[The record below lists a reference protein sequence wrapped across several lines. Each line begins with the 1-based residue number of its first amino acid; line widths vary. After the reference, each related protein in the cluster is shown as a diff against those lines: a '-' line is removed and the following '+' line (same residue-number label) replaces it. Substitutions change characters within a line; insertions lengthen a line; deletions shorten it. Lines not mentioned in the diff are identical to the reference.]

1 MRRREFIFAAGS
13 AAIAAC
19 LPAGSFGQPAGRH
32 LIVYLGAGTSV
43 TARRYVDAFR
53 AGLADLNMRDGSEI
67 EIRVRMAESRIE
79 RLPGLA
85 EEAVALHPA
94 LIVAGSSDAAV
105 VVRRL
110 TSSIPIISGALA
122 DAKNLGLVT
131 SDARPGGNVT
141 GVSPYVA
148 GLPAKQIELFREVVP
163 RAARIG
169 LLGNMND
176 PKAGPQRDEMMQAAA
191 RLGLAVSVPP
201 LNGPEDLGGAI
212 QALSSEN
219 IDGIVVLE
227 TTMLLS
233 ARDQIAKLVAD
244 RRIPA
249 VYGYREH
256 VAAGGLIS
264 YGVDLVWCWRRVA
277 TFAQKIL
284 AGTPPADLPVEF
296 PTKVQMAINLK
307 TAKALGVTIP
317 PTLLARADEVI
328 E

>member
-1 MRRREFIFAAGS
+1 MRRREFLFAVGS
-13 AAIAAC
+13 TAIAVYR
-19 LPAGSFGQPAGRH
+19 PGRSFGQGGRR
-32 LIVYLGAGTSV
+32 LIVYLGAGTSA
-43 TARRYVDAFR
+43 TASRYIDAFR
-53 AGLADLNMRDGSEI
+53 AGLAELNLRDGSDVD
-67 EIRVRMAESRIE
+67 IRVRMAESRIE

-85 EEAVALHPA
+85 EEAVLLHPA

-105 VVRRL
+105 VVKKL

-122 DAKNLGLVT
+122 DAKNLGLIA

-141 GVSPYVA
+141 GVSPYLA
-148 GLPAKQIELFREVVP
+148 GLPAKQIELLREVVP
-163 RAARIG
+163 KAAKIG
-169 LLGNMND
+169 LLANLND
-176 PKAGPQRDEMMQAAA
+176 PKAGPQRDEMIQAATG
-191 RLGLAVSVPP
+191 LGLTVVVPP
-201 LNGPEDLGGAI
+201 LIGPDDLGGAI
-212 QALSSEN
+212 QALSAEAV
-219 IDGIVVLE
+219 DGVVVLE

-244 RRIPA
+244 HRIPA

-264 YGVDLVWCWRRVA
+264 YGVDLLWCWRRVA

-307 TAKALGVTIP
+307 TARALGVTIP
-317 PTLLARADEVI
+317 PTLLTRADEVV